1 MNYVILIQC
10 HFIPKTFRNVNRKG
24 ETRSKGSFVSQTLT
38 QFTNFDTKQI
48 GNACFH
54 IALDADLV
62 YVFQK
67 VKLSLVLN
75 IKQVYRYNYAII

>member
-1 MNYVILIQC
+1 MLSWLNVISYQKLSEMLTGKEKQDQKDLLC
-10 HFIPKTFRNVNRKG
+10 Q
-24 ETRSKGSFVSQTLT
+24 QTLT

-75 IKQVYRYNYAII
+75 IKQVYRYNYTII

>member
-1 MNYVILIQC
+1 MLTGKEGNKIKRAFFHY
-10 HFIPKTFRNVNRKG
+10 T
-24 ETRSKGSFVSQTLT
+24 FVSQTLT

-62 YVFQK
+62 YIFQK